1 MIFKTMLFDLDG
13 TLLNISMDTF
23 LPGYFKILA
32 QRFARQINPE
42 EFITHLLHCTQVMI
56 EDKDPRRTNEE
67 VFMQEFIPRTSLPPE
82 ELQSILKD
90 FYTNDFGSL
99 EGYTQQEPV
108 VQKIVELCY
117 NKGLEMVIASNPIFP
132 LSAMKHR
139 LRWAGLADYP
149 YRLITAYE
157 NMHFC
162 KPHREYYEEI
172 LHLLNRQA
180 SECLMIGNNIQE
192 DLAAEKAGIKTYLLK
207 DHLLDNRK
215 EKTPYNADYQG
226 YLKDLYEFM
235 KTMFR

>member
-1 MIFKTMLFDLDG
+1 MFKTVLFDLDG
-13 TLLNISMDTF
+13 TLLNINMETF

-67 VFMQEFIPRTSLPPE
+67 VFMQEFIPRISLPPE
-82 ELQSILKD
+82 ELQPILKD

-108 VQKIVELCY
+108 AQKIVELCY

-180 SECLMIGNNIQE
+180 SECLMIGNNIRE

-207 DHLLDNRK
+207 NHLLDNRK
-215 EKTPYNADYQG
+215 EKTPYNASYQG
-226 YLKDLYEFM
+226 YLEDLYEFM
-235 KTMFR
+235 KTMCR